1 MNEPFDNG
9 GFEDMFD
16 EPVPKKQAGVTQV
29 LQEKVFAL
37 ISRLRNGKGKKVAEE
52 QPAEVPSASPS
63 ASPPTSLERK
73 SFIPRFS
80 FKAPAMLSGI
90 LQKVTIGIALVIFTA
105 GVLILYTELPTHPL
119 LIVGMILVSLAG
131 NIITSRG

>member
-16 EPVPKKQAGVTQV
+16 EPAPKKNAGMTQV
-29 LQEKVFAL
+29 LQEKVFGFIRKLQRKKKDPDSKPEAP
-37 ISRLRNGKGKKVAEE
+37 ISEPTPSE
-52 QPAEVPSASPS
+52 PTPA
-63 ASPPTSLERK
+63 ERK

-90 LQKVTIGIALVIFTA
+90 LHKIWIAIALVIFTV
-105 GVLILYTELPTHPL
+105 GVLLIYTELPTHPT
-119 LIVGMILVSLAG
+119 LIIGLIFVSLAG
-131 NIITSRG
+131 NIITNRG